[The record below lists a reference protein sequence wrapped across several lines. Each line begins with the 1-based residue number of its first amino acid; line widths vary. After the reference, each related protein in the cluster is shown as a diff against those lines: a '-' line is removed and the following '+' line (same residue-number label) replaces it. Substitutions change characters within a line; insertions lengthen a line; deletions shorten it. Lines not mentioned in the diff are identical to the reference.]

1 VKMPRSL
8 RFLLERASES
18 LGMSISTILRLAV
31 SQALS
36 DGIKDISHL
45 AYEVD
50 GYDVITT
57 FKVPLSMKK
66 ELKRMARANMVS
78 ASEIVRLSLVR
89 LIRTLTPYEGD
100 YVDVYETVSVPAM
113 PLTPYEDN
121 SVVYGMVPSPAE
133 PSVSVVV
140 PIQGVVP

>member
-1 VKMPRSL
+1 MGDLVSISVKMPRSL

-18 LGMSISTILRLAV
+18 LGMPMSMIMRLAV

-36 DGIKDISHL
+36 DGVKDISQY

-89 LIRTLTPYEGD
+89 LIRTLTPYE
-100 YVDVYETVSVPAM
+100 
-113 PLTPYEDN
+113 DN
-121 SVVYGMVPSPAE
+121 YVVYGMVPSPAE

-140 PIQGVVP
+140 PAQGVVP

>member
-1 VKMPRSL
+1 MGDLVSISVKMPRSL

-18 LGMSISTILRLAV
+18 LGMPMSMIMRLAV

-36 DGIKDISHL
+36 DGVKDISQY

-66 ELKRMARANMVS
+66 ELKRMARANVVS

-89 LIRTLTPYEGD
+89 LIRTLTPYE
-100 YVDVYETVSVPAM
+100 
-113 PLTPYEDN
+113 DN
-121 SVVYGMVPSPAE
+121 YVVYGMVPSLAE
-133 PSVSVVV
+133 PSVSAVV
-140 PIQGVVP
+140 PAQGVVP

>member
-1 VKMPRSL
+1 MGDLVTISVKMPRSL

-18 LGMSISTILRLAV
+18 LGMPMSTILRLAV

-36 DGIKDISHL
+36 DGVKDISRY

-78 ASEIVRLSLVR
+78 MSEIVRLSLVR
-89 LIRTLTPYEGD
+89 LIRTLTPYED
-100 YVDVYETVSVPAM
+100 NYVA
-113 PLTPYEDN
+113 
-121 SVVYGMVPSPAE
+121 YGMVPSPAE

-140 PIQGVVP
+140 PVQGVVP

>member
-1 VKMPRSL
+1 MGDLVSISVKMPRSL

-18 LGMSISTILRLAV
+18 LGMPMSTIMRLAV

-36 DGIKDISHL
+36 DGIKGISQY

-57 FKVPLSMKK
+57 FKVPLSVKK

-89 LIRTLTPYEGD
+89 LIRTLTPYE
-100 YVDVYETVSVPAM
+100 
-113 PLTPYEDN
+113 DN
-121 SVVYGMVPSPAE
+121 SVVYGMVPSSAE
-133 PSVSVVV
+133 PSVSVVALA
-140 PIQGVVP
+140 QGVVP

>member
-1 VKMPRSL
+1 MGDLVSISVKMPRSL

-18 LGMSISTILRLAV
+18 LGMPMSMIMRLAV

-36 DGIKDISHL
+36 DGVKDISQY

-89 LIRTLTPYEGD
+89 LIRTLTPYEN
-100 YVDVYETVSVPAM
+100 
-113 PLTPYEDN
+113 N
-121 SVVYGMVPSPAE
+121 SVVYGMVPSLAE

-140 PIQGVVP
+140 PAQGVVP

>member
-1 VKMPRSL
+1 MGDLVSISVKMPRSL

-18 LGMSISTILRLAV
+18 LGMPMSTTLRLAV

-36 DGIKDISHL
+36 DGIKDISQN

-66 ELKRMARANMVS
+66 ELKRMARMNMVS
-78 ASEIVRLSLVR
+78 MGEIVRLSLVR
-89 LIRTLTPYEGD
+89 LIRTLTPYE
-100 YVDVYETVSVPAM
+100 
-113 PLTPYEDN
+113 DN
-121 SVVYGMVPSPAE
+121 YVVYGMTPSPAE
-133 PSVSVVV
+133 PSVSAMALA
-140 PIQGVVP
+140 QGVIP

>member
-1 VKMPRSL
+1 MGDLVSISVKMPRSL
-8 RFLLERASES
+8 RFLLERVSES
-18 LGMSISTILRLAV
+18 LGMPMSTIMRLAV

-36 DGIKDISHL
+36 DGIKDISQY

-89 LIRTLTPYEGD
+89 LIRTLTPYE
-100 YVDVYETVSVPAM
+100 
-113 PLTPYEDN
+113 DN
-121 SVVYGMVPSPAE
+121 YVVYGMVPSPAE
-133 PSVSVVV
+133 PSINVVALA
-140 PIQGVVP
+140 QGVVP

>member
-1 VKMPRSL
+1 MGDLVSISVKMPRSL

-18 LGMSISTILRLAV
+18 LGMPMSTIMRLAV

-36 DGIKDISHL
+36 DGVKDISQY

-57 FKVPLSMKK
+57 FKVPLSVKK

-89 LIRTLTPYEGD
+89 LIRTLTPYE
-100 YVDVYETVSVPAM
+100 
-113 PLTPYEDN
+113 DN
-121 SVVYGMVPSPAE
+121 SVVYGMVPSSAE
-133 PSVSVVV
+133 PSVSVVALA
-140 PIQGVVP
+140 QGVVP

>member
-1 VKMPRSL
+1 MGDLVSISVKMPRSL

-18 LGMSISTILRLAV
+18 LGMPMSTIMRLAV

-36 DGIKDISHL
+36 DGIKGISQY

-89 LIRTLTPYEGD
+89 LIRTLTPYE
-100 YVDVYETVSVPAM
+100 
-113 PLTPYEDN
+113 DN
-121 SVVYGMVPSPAE
+121 YVVYGMVPSPAE
-133 PSVSVVV
+133 PSVSVVALA
-140 PIQGVVP
+140 QGVVP

>member
-1 VKMPRSL
+1 MGDLVSISVKMPRSL

-18 LGMSISTILRLAV
+18 LGMPMSMIMRLAV

-50 GYDVITT
+50 RYDVITT
-57 FKVPLSMKK
+57 FKVPLSVKK

-89 LIRTLTPYEGD
+89 LIRTLTPYE
-100 YVDVYETVSVPAM
+100 
-113 PLTPYEDN
+113 DN

-133 PSVSVVV
+133 PFVSVVALA
-140 PIQGVVP
+140 QGVVP

>member
-1 VKMPRSL
+1 MGDLVSISVKMPRSL
-8 RFLLERASES
+8 RFLLERVSES
-18 LGMSISTILRLAV
+18 LGMPMSKILRLAV

-36 DGIKDISHL
+36 DGIKGISQY

-89 LIRTLTPYEGD
+89 LIRTLTPYE
-100 YVDVYETVSVPAM
+100 
-113 PLTPYEDN
+113 DN
-121 SVVYGMVPSPAE
+121 YVVYGMVPSPAE
-133 PSVSVVV
+133 PSVSAVALA
-140 PIQGVVP
+140 QGVVP

>member
-1 VKMPRSL
+1 MGDLVSISVKMPRSL

-18 LGMSISTILRLAV
+18 LGMPMSTIMRLAV

-36 DGIKDISHL
+36 DGIKGISQY

-89 LIRTLTPYEGD
+89 LIRTLTPYE
-100 YVDVYETVSVPAM
+100 
-113 PLTPYEDN
+113 DN
-121 SVVYGMVPSPAE
+121 YVVYGMVPSSTE
-133 PSVSVVV
+133 PSVSAVALA
-140 PIQGVVP
+140 QGVVP

>member
-1 VKMPRSL
+1 MGDLVSISVKMPRSL
-8 RFLLERASES
+8 RFLLERSSES
-18 LGMSISTILRLAV
+18 LGMPMSMIMRLAV

-36 DGIKDISHL
+36 DGIKDISQY

-50 GYDVITT
+50 GYDIIIT

-89 LIRTLTPYEGD
+89 LIRTLTPYE
-100 YVDVYETVSVPAM
+100 
-113 PLTPYEDN
+113 DN
-121 SVVYGMVPSPAE
+121 SVVYGMVPSLAE

-140 PIQGVVP
+140 PAQGVVP

>member
-1 VKMPRSL
+1 MGDLVSISVKMPRSL

-18 LGMSISTILRLAV
+18 LGMPMSMILRLAV

-36 DGIKDISHL
+36 DGVKDISQY

-89 LIRTLTPYEGD
+89 LIRTLTPYE
-100 YVDVYETVSVPAM
+100 
-113 PLTPYEDN
+113 DN

-133 PSVSVVV
+133 PSVSAVAMT
-140 PIQGVVP
+140 QGVVP

>member
-1 VKMPRSL
+1 MGDLVSISVKMPRSL

-18 LGMSISTILRLAV
+18 LGMPMSTIMRLAV

-36 DGIKDISHL
+36 DGIKDISQY

-89 LIRTLTPYEGD
+89 LIRTLTPYE
-100 YVDVYETVSVPAM
+100 
-113 PLTPYEDN
+113 DN
-121 SVVYGMVPSPAE
+121 YVVYGMVPSPAE
-133 PSVSVVV
+133 PSVSVVALA
-140 PIQGVVP
+140 QGVVP

>member
-1 VKMPRSL
+1 MGDLVSISVKMPRSL

-18 LGMSISTILRLAV
+18 LGMPMSTILRLAV

-36 DGIKDISHL
+36 DGIKGISQY

-89 LIRTLTPYEGD
+89 LIRTLTPYE
-100 YVDVYETVSVPAM
+100 
-113 PLTPYEDN
+113 DN
-121 SVVYGMVPSPAE
+121 YVVYGMVPSPAE
-133 PSVSVVV
+133 PSINVVALA
-140 PIQGVVP
+140 QGVVP

>member
-1 VKMPRSL
+1 MGDLVSISVKMPRSL

-18 LGMSISTILRLAV
+18 LGMPMSTIMRLAV

-36 DGIKDISHL
+36 DGVKGISQY

-57 FKVPLSMKK
+57 FKVPLSVKK
-66 ELKRMARANMVS
+66 ELKRMARANVVS

-89 LIRTLTPYEGD
+89 LIRTLTPYE
-100 YVDVYETVSVPAM
+100 
-113 PLTPYEDN
+113 DN
-121 SVVYGMVPSPAE
+121 SVVYGMVPSSAE
-133 PSVSVVV
+133 PSVSVVALA
-140 PIQGVVP
+140 QEVVP

>member
-1 VKMPRSL
+1 MGDLVCISVKMPRSL

-18 LGMSISTILRLAV
+18 LGMPMSMIMRLAV

-36 DGIKDISHL
+36 DGIKGISQY

-50 GYDVITT
+50 GYDVIIT

-89 LIRTLTPYEGD
+89 LIRTLTPYE
-100 YVDVYETVSVPAM
+100 
-113 PLTPYEDN
+113 DN

-133 PSVSVVV
+133 PSVSAVALA
-140 PIQGVVP
+140 QGVVP

>member
-1 VKMPRSL
+1 MGDLVTISVKMPRSL

-18 LGMSISTILRLAV
+18 LGMKRSKILRLAV

-36 DGIKDISHL
+36 DGIKGISQY

-50 GYDVITT
+50 GYDVIIT

-89 LIRTLTPYEGD
+89 LIRTLTPYE
-100 YVDVYETVSVPAM
+100 
-113 PLTPYEDN
+113 DN

>member
-1 VKMPRSL
+1 MGDLVSISVKMPRSL

-18 LGMSISTILRLAV
+18 LGMSMSTIMRLAV

-36 DGIKDISHL
+36 DGVKDISQY

-89 LIRTLTPYEGD
+89 LIRTLTPYE
-100 YVDVYETVSVPAM
+100 
-113 PLTPYEDN
+113 DN
-121 SVVYGMVPSPAE
+121 YVVYGMVPSPAE
-133 PSVSVVV
+133 PSVSVVALA
-140 PIQGVVP
+140 QEVVP

>member
-1 VKMPRSL
+1 MGDLVSISVKMPRSL

-18 LGMSISTILRLAV
+18 LGMPMSTIMRLAV

-36 DGIKDISHL
+36 DGIKDISQY

-57 FKVPLSMKK
+57 FKVPLSVKK

-89 LIRTLTPYEGD
+89 LIRTLTPYE
-100 YVDVYETVSVPAM
+100 
-113 PLTPYEDN
+113 DN

-133 PSVSVVV
+133 PFVSVVALA
-140 PIQGVVP
+140 QGVVP

>member
-1 VKMPRSL
+1 MGDLVCISVKMPRSL

-18 LGMSISTILRLAV
+18 LGMKRSKILRLAV

-36 DGIKDISHL
+36 DGIKGISQY

-50 GYDVITT
+50 GYDVIIT

-89 LIRTLTPYEGD
+89 LIRTLTPYE
-100 YVDVYETVSVPAM
+100 
-113 PLTPYEDN
+113 DN

-140 PIQGVVP
+140 PAQGVVP

>member
-1 VKMPRSL
+1 MGDLVSISVKMPRSL
-8 RFLLERASES
+8 RFLLERVSKS
-18 LGMSISTILRLAV
+18 LGMKRSTILRLAV

-36 DGIKDISHL
+36 DGIKGISQY

-50 GYDVITT
+50 GYDIIIT
-57 FKVPLSMKK
+57 FKVPLSVKR

-89 LIRTLTPYEGD
+89 LIRTLTPYE
-100 YVDVYETVSVPAM
+100 
-113 PLTPYEDN
+113 DN

-133 PSVSVVV
+133 PSVSVMALT
-140 PIQGVVP
+140 QGVVP

>member
-1 VKMPRSL
+1 MGDLVSISVKMPRSL

-18 LGMSISTILRLAV
+18 LGMTMSMIMRLAV

-36 DGIKDISHL
+36 DGIKGISQY

-50 GYDVITT
+50 GYDIIIT
-57 FKVPLSMKK
+57 FKVPLSVKK
-66 ELKRMARANMVS
+66 ELKRMARANVVS

-89 LIRTLTPYEGD
+89 LIR
-100 YVDVYETVSVPAM
+100 M
-113 PLTPYEDN
+113 LTPYEDN
-121 SVVYGMVPSPAE
+121 SVVYGMVPSLAE

-140 PIQGVVP
+140 PAQGVVP

>member
-1 VKMPRSL
+1 MGDLVSISVKMPRSL

-18 LGMSISTILRLAV
+18 LGMPMSMIMRLAV

-36 DGIKDISHL
+36 DGIKGISQY

-50 GYDVITT
+50 GYDIIIT

-66 ELKRMARANMVS
+66 ELKRMARANVVS

-89 LIRTLTPYEGD
+89 LIRTLTPYED
-100 YVDVYETVSVPAM
+100 NYVVH
-113 PLTPYEDN
+113 
-121 SVVYGMVPSPAE
+121 GMVPSPAE

-140 PIQGVVP
+140 PAQGVVP

>member
-1 VKMPRSL
+1 MGDLVSISVKMPRSL

-18 LGMSISTILRLAV
+18 LGMKRSTILRLAV

-36 DGIKDISHL
+36 DGIKGISQY

-89 LIRTLTPYEGD
+89 LIRTLTPYE
-100 YVDVYETVSVPAM
+100 
-113 PLTPYEDN
+113 DN
-121 SVVYGMVPSPAE
+121 YVVYGMVPSPAE
-133 PSVSVVV
+133 PSVSAVALA
-140 PIQGVVP
+140 QGVVP